1 MWNYSDV
8 RKYFQN
14 KRVDV
19 RSLREVR
26 QISFHVHW

>member
-8 RKYFQN
+8 GKCLQK

-19 RSLREVR
+19 RAMSEVR
-26 QISFHVHW
+26 QISFHVYW